1 MANGSLKNLILGAR
15 EAAVA
20 ASRHPATSK
29 LVGSREGDGLWALE
43 RIVQE
48 FNALIAAEGWEAD
61 ARLYPD
67 RTAIRL
73 RAALEEIE
81 SEGCGEPEFEDGCQ
95 SVRIARD
102 ALYDGSTI

>member
-1 MANGSLKNLILGAR
+1 MADGYTGSLKNVILGAR
-15 EAAVA
+15 EAASA
-20 ASRHPATSK
+20 ASRHPAAAR
-29 LVGSREGDGLWALE
+29 LEGSREGDGLWALE
-43 RIVQE
+43 RIVRE
-48 FNALIAAEGWEAD
+48 FDLLIAAEGWEAD

-81 SEGCGEPEFEDGCQ
+81 NEGCGEEDGCQ

-102 ALYDGSTI
+102 VLYDGTII